1 MIERI
6 NAITIDKF
14 YDYYSKLMII
24 TFTIRT
30 KDQHP
35 ESPSTRL
42 TYYVDSKEWAGDF
55 IKYEKP
61 DVPINDFDID
71 RLVFVYNLKNRVAE
85 ILKEEGM

>member
-1 MIERI
+1 MIEQI
-6 NAITIDKF
+6 SAISIDKF

-30 KDQHP
+30 KDQRP
-35 ESPSTRL
+35 ETPSTRL

-55 IKYEKP
+55 IKFNKP

-71 RLVFVYNLKNRVAE
+71 RLVFVYDLKNRVAE
-85 ILKEEGM
+85 ILKEEGL

>member
-1 MIERI
+1 MIEQI
-6 NAITIDKF
+6 SAIGIYKF

-42 TYYVDSKEWAGDF
+42 TYYVDSKEWSGDF
-55 IKYEKP
+55 IKFNKP
-61 DVPINDFDID
+61 DVPIDDFDID
-71 RLVFVYNLKNRVAE
+71 RLVFVYDLKNRVAE
-85 ILKEEGM
+85 ILKEEGI